1 MQHSFNIALYSGKN
15 FIFDLTLCSFM
26 TIVAMCLGFNFVL
39 FFKNY
44 DMETNTTCF

>member
-15 FIFDLTLCSFM
+15 FIFDHSFM